1 MYIVKIL
8 LYVSYFI
15 NNMMMKFNDKNYI
28 AEKIK
33 YHRKKQ
39 NLTQAE
45 LAEMVNLSDQH
56 LSRIESGCYI
66 PSLPTFFTI
75 IETLKIDL
83 REFGYNI
90 ETTENNVKNELI
102 DIIAKSNSNELIFY
116 NKIIKSIKESF
127 YNLKDNI

>member
-1 MYIVKIL
+1 
-8 LYVSYFI
+8 
-15 NNMMMKFNDKNYI
+15 MMKFNDKNYI
-28 AEKIK
+28 AERIK

-90 ETTENNVKNELI
+90 QTTENNVKNELI

-127 YNLKDNI
+127 YKVKNDYR